1 MIGRRETRRESE
13 ALMARREGL
22 GHADRQ
28 RLLQEHRAFFAGD
41 RATDADFSTVAPQRL
56 MAGRVPRPA
65 GSPPRPSTGKIAAY
79 RNLLEEEY
87 SETGGK
93 KRGKRLAV
101 QSAADSPAK
110 KLSKKEQARQARE
123 EKFSKEA
130 RAVARAAGAANQKKL
145 AKMKEQHR
153 LEMDEKRGAI
163 APGEEVDEDEEDEE
177 DDDADD
183 ESEISLSEGDVSSV
197 ASPDALPA
205 ESPRRDER
213 VEDTPTPSRTPV
225 RTLDLSAS
233 QEIDVTLWTL
243 KRRNTSRS
251 RGTKLSG
258 ALVS

>member
-1 MIGRRETRRESE
+1 
-13 ALMARREGL
+13 
-22 GHADRQ
+22 
-28 RLLQEHRAFFAGD
+28 
-41 RATDADFSTVAPQRL
+41 

-65 GSPPRPSTGKIAAY
+65 GSPPWPSTGKIAAY

-163 APGEEVDEDEEDEE
+163 ARADSIARSWGGGAKGKRKRVTSPHVAGEEVEEDEEDEE

-213 VEDTPTPSRTPV
+213 VEDTPTSSRTPV